1 MALENACTPNGSIPL
16 SLWAGSKF
24 PKAKSLLPTTV
35 SLLQNWK
42 QTTPLFLQN
51 NDLLLAAP
59 LQALAARTSDIQ
71 LDNWLKQGI
80 SQVRSLLTPDGIKP
94 FPDLIREYRI
104 SLRELFSYLRIKNI
118 IQECGISL
126 REPNLL
132 PPFIHKCMG
141 KLPKTKALSLCY
153 NTLLLQNKLTKPSY
167 MSKWESELGKHFP
180 IEMWHHAQKLTKQ
193 ASHSLNQWETFCK
206 LTMRW
211 YLVPTKLAHIYPGSD
226 NRCWGCHNC
235 EGSLYHIFWTC
246 THITTLWRDI
256 HALLHK
262 ILGVKVPQTPECFLL
277 HIFPDTL
284 PEETIFFTIHCLM
297 ATKTAIAHRWK
308 SPLTPTLPEILGRLD
323 STHAYERMASRLTS
337 SQSRYKTRWKSWVD
351 YRKGEPHQGL

>member
-1 MALENACTPNGSIPL
+1 
-16 SLWAGSKF
+16 SKF
-24 PKAKSLLPTTV
+24 PKTKSLLPTTV

-42 QTTPLFLQN
+42 RTTSLFLQN

-59 LQALAARTSDIQ
+59 LQALAARTSDIH

-94 FPDLIREYRI
+94 FPDLIREFHI
-104 SLRELFSYLRIKNI
+104 SPRELFSYLRIKNI
-118 IQECGISL
+118 IQECRISL
-126 REPNLL
+126 GEPDHL
-132 PPFIHKCMG
+132 PPFIRKCMG
-141 KLPKTKALSLCY
+141 KLPKTKALSLC
-153 NTLLLQNKLTKPSY
+153 
-167 MSKWESELGKHFP
+167 
-180 IEMWHHAQKLTKQ
+180 
-193 ASHSLNQWETFCK
+193 LNQWETYCK
-206 LTMRW
+206 LTMCW

-226 NRCWGCHNC
+226 DRCWRCHNC
-235 EGSLYHIFWTC
+235 EGSLFHIFWSC

-262 ILGVKVPQTPECFLL
+262 ILVVKVPQTPECFLL

-284 PEETIFFTIHCLM
+284 PEETIFFMIHCLM

-337 SQSRYKTRWKSWVD
+337 SQNKYKTRWQSWVD
-351 YRKGEPHQGL
+351 YRK